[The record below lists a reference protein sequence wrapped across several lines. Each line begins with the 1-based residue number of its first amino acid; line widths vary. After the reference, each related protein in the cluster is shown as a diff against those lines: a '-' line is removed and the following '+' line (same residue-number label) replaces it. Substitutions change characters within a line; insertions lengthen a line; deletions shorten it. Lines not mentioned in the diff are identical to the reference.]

1 MEGLPPVGREL
12 WNARV
17 AATPDR
23 PFLRSE
29 GRVWT
34 FAACDE
40 VVREI
45 ASGLAGLGVAPGARV
60 LVGLS
65 NRAETVPV
73 QLALQQLGAVHIP
86 LLGGLTFEELAFQID
101 HSEAGV
107 LVADDPVAAAL
118 LPRRAD
124 WPREIRVVLTDDAM
138 AAHAPDDAVALGELR
153 RAGAVPPPQPPGYDE
168 WSPVAILYT
177 SGSTGRPKGVVLPSG
192 SFFSC
197 GHAFA
202 DRYGIRADDNF
213 FLPTPLAHAVG
224 ALTAL
229 SIALHTGCRLTV
241 VDRFSPG
248 EFWRQVGESGATAC
262 ILFPAHL
269 NLLLETQASAP
280 PAGATTLRLVITHSW
295 HEPFRERFGV
305 ELATVWG
312 MTETGALSV
321 GGDPGEPGGEGFVG
335 RPMTGVD
342 VRVID
347 DQLRPAAPGVVGEIC
362 LRHRHVMLGYL
373 KNPEATGSTLVDG
386 WVRSGD
392 LGFLDDAG
400 ALHFAGRLKNVIKR
414 AGENISA
421 EEVEAVLAEHPDVV
435 EALVVGVPDRLRTE
449 EVGAIVVARA
459 GADLDPAALVGE
471 VADRMAR
478 WKLPRY
484 VVVVTSPLPRLG
496 NGKIDRVGA
505 RLLLDPDAAWDR
517 ERPSAAGR

>member
-1 MEGLPPVGREL
+1 MDGLPPIGREL
-12 WNARV
+12 WNSRV

-34 FAACDE
+34 FAECDA
-40 VVREI
+40 VVRAL
-45 ASGLAGLGVAPGARV
+45 ASGLGALGAGPGVRV

-101 HSEAGV
+101 HSEAGI
-107 LVADDPVAAAL
+107 LIADDPVAATL
-118 LPRRAD
+118 LLRRD
-124 WPREIRVVLTDDAM
+124 EWPRPMRVVLAADAM
-138 AAHAPDDAVALGELR
+138 AEHAARDAVSLDELP
-153 RAGAVPPPQPPGYDE
+153 GGVTPPPAPPSYDE

-197 GHAFA
+197 GQAFA
-202 DRYGIRADDNF
+202 ERYGIGPDDNI

-224 ALTAL
+224 ALTDMSLAV
-229 SIALHTGCRLTV
+229 HTGCRLTV

-248 EFWRQVGESGATAC
+248 EFWRQIDESGATVS

-321 GGDPGEPGGEGFVG
+321 GGDPGERGGEGFVG
-335 RPMTGVD
+335 RPMMGVD
-342 VRVID
+342 VRIID
-347 DQLRPAAPGVVGEIC
+347 EELRPVAPGVVGEIC

-373 KNPEATGSTLVDG
+373 KNPEATDSTLVDG

-392 LGFLDDAG
+392 LGFVDDTG

-414 AGENISA
+414 GGENISA

-449 EVGAIVVARA
+449 EVGAIVVVRA
-459 GADLDPAALVGE
+459 DTELGPAALVGG

-484 VVVVTSPLPRLG
+484 VVVGTRPLPRLG

-505 RLLLDPDAAWDR
+505 RRLLDPDEAWDR
-517 ERPSAAGR
+517 ERPAAGR

>member
-1 MEGLPPVGREL
+1 VEGLPPIGREL
-12 WNARV
+12 WDRRV

-23 PFLRSE
+23 TFLLCE
-29 GRVWT
+29 GRAWT
-34 FAACDE
+34 FAECDG
-40 VVREI
+40 VVGEI
-45 ASGLAGLGVAPGARV
+45 ARGLAGLGVGPGARV

-73 QLALQQLGAVHIP
+73 QLALQRLGAVHVP
-86 LLGGLTFEELAFQID
+86 LLGGLTFDELVYQLE
-101 HSEAGV
+101 HSEAEI
-107 LVADDPVAAAL
+107 LIADDPVAATL
-118 LPRRAD
+118 LPRRGE
-124 WPREIRVVLTDDAM
+124 WPRAVRVVL
-138 AAHAPDDAVALGELR
+138 APEDLR
-153 RAGAVPPPQPPGYDE
+153 GDRPGAPSPPPRGVDE
-168 WSPVAILYT
+168 RSPVAILYT

-197 GHAFA
+197 GQAFA
-202 DRYGIRADDNF
+202 DRYGIGAEDNF

-248 EFWRQVGESGATAC
+248 AFWRQVAKSGATAC

-269 NLLLETQASAP
+269 NLLLETQGAAP

-295 HEPFRERFGV
+295 SEPFRERFGV

-321 GGDPGEPGGEGFVG
+321 GGDPGERGEEGFVG

-342 VRVID
+342 VRVVD
-347 DQLRPAAPGVVGEIC
+347 DELRPAPAGVVGEIC

-373 KNPEATGSTLVDG
+373 KNPEATASTLVDG

-421 EEVEAVLAEHPDVV
+421 EEVETALGGHRDVV
-435 EALVVGVPDRLRTE
+435 EAIVVGVPDRLRTE
-449 EVGAIVVARA
+449 EVGAVVVARP
-459 GADLDPAALVGE
+459 GTDLDPAALVE
-471 VADRMAR
+471 ELADRLAR

-484 VVVVTSPLPRLG
+484 VAVGTSPLPRLG

-505 RLLLDPDAAWDR
+505 RRLLDPARAWDR
-517 ERPSAAGR
+517 ERSRAGR

>member
-12 WNARV
+12 WSARV
-17 AATPDR
+17 AATPGR
-23 PFLRSE
+23 PFLLSG
-29 GRVWT
+29 GRAWT
-34 FAACDE
+34 FAECDA

-45 ASGLAGLGVAPGARV
+45 AAGLAGLGVVPGARV

-86 LLGGLTFEELAFQID
+86 LLGGLTFDELAYQVD
-101 HSEAGV
+101 HSEAGI
-107 LVADDPVAAAL
+107 LIADDSVAATL
-118 LPRRAD
+118 LPRRD
-124 WPREIRVVLTDDAM
+124 EWPREIRVVLTADAM
-138 AAHAPDDAVALGELR
+138 AAHAPDDAVSLDDL
-153 RAGAVPPPQPPGYDE
+153 RAGGGAPPPPPPGYDE

-202 DRYGIRADDNF
+202 DRYGIRADDNL

-224 ALTAL
+224 ALTAM

-248 EFWRQVGESGATAC
+248 EFWRQVAESEATAC

-269 NLLLETQASAP
+269 NLLLETEGSAP
-280 PAGATTLRLVITHSW
+280 AAGATTLRLIITHTW
-295 HEPFRERFGV
+295 IEPFRERFGV

-335 RPMTGVD
+335 RPMIGVD
-342 VRVID
+342 VQVID
-347 DQLRPAAPGVVGEIC
+347 EELRPAAAGVVGEIC

-373 KNPEATGSTLVDG
+373 KNPEATASSLADG

-392 LGFLDDAG
+392 LGFLDEAG
-400 ALHFAGRLKNVIKR
+400 ALYFAGRLKNVIKR

-421 EEVEAVLAEHPDVV
+421 EEVEAALAAHPDVV

-449 EVGAIVVARA
+449 EVGAIVVARP
-459 GADLDPAALVGE
+459 GTDLDPAALVAALAG
-471 VADRMAR
+471 RMAR

-484 VVVVTSPLPRLG
+484 VALSTSPLPRLG

-505 RLLLDPDAAWDR
+505 RRLLDPARAWDR
-517 ERPSAAGR
+517 ERPSPAAR

>member
-1 MEGLPPVGREL
+1 MPSPAPIGREL
-12 WNARV
+12 WRGRV
-17 AATPDR
+17 AATPDA
-23 PFLRSE
+23 PFLRSD

-34 FAACDE
+34 FAECDE
-40 VVREI
+40 AVR
-45 ASGLAGLGVAPGARV
+45 ALAAGLGGLGVGPGIRV

-86 LLGGLTFEELAFQID
+86 LLGGLTFEELAYQID
-101 HSEAGV
+101 HSEAEI
-107 LVADDPVAAAL
+107 LIADDPVAATL
-118 LPRRAD
+118 LPRRGE
-124 WPREIRVVLTDDAM
+124 WPRAMRVVLAADAM
-138 AAHAPDDAVALGELR
+138 AAHAADDAVSIDALPGR
-153 RAGAVPPPQPPGYDE
+153 GGAPPSPPPGYDE

-192 SFFSC
+192 SFYSC
-197 GHAFA
+197 GRAFA
-202 DRYGIRADDNF
+202 DRYGIRREDNF

-248 EFWRQVGESGATAC
+248 EFWRQVDESGATAC

-269 NLLLETQASAP
+269 NLLLETEGSAP
-280 PAGATTLRLVITHSW
+280 ASGATSLRLVITHSW

-321 GGDPGEPGGEGFVG
+321 GGEPGEPGGEGFVG
-335 RPMTGVD
+335 RAMTGVD
-342 VRVID
+342 VKVID
-347 DQLRPAAPGVVGEIC
+347 DELRPAPAGVVGEIC

-373 KNPEATGSTLVDG
+373 KNPEATESTLVDG

-392 LGFLDDAG
+392 LGFLDDSG
-400 ALHFAGRLKNVIKR
+400 ALYFAGRLKNVIKR

-421 EEVEAVLAEHPDVV
+421 EEVEAALEGHPDVV

-449 EVGAIVVARA
+449 EVGAVVVARP
-459 GADLDPAALVGE
+459 GTDLDPAALLGE
-471 VADRMAR
+471 LADRMAR

-484 VVVVTSPLPRLG
+484 VAVTMSPLPRLG

-505 RLLLDPDAAWDR
+505 RRLLDPAGAWDR
-517 ERPSAAGR
+517 ERSSAGR

>member
-1 MEGLPPVGREL
+1 MAELPPIGREL
-12 WNARV
+12 WSRRV

-23 PFLRSE
+23 PFLLNE

-45 ASGLAGLGVAPGARV
+45 ARGLGGLGVEAGARV

-73 QLALQQLGAVHIP
+73 QLALQQLGAAHVP
-86 LLGGLTFEELAFQID
+86 LLGGLTLEELLYQVD
-101 HSEAGV
+101 HSEAEI
-107 LVADDPVAAAL
+107 LIADDPVAATL
-118 LPRRAD
+118 LPRRNE
-124 WPREIRVVLTDDAM
+124 WPRAIRVVLTADAM
-138 AAHAPDDAVALGELR
+138 ARHAPDDAVSLEELR
-153 RAGAVPPPQPPGYDE
+153 GGGGALPPPPPGYDE
-168 WSPVAILYT
+168 RSPLAILYT

-197 GHAFA
+197 GEAFA
-202 DRYGIRADDNF
+202 DRFGIGAEDNF
-213 FLPTPLAHAVG
+213 LLPTPLAHAAG
-224 ALTAL
+224 ALTAQ
-229 SIALHTGCRLTV
+229 SIALHAGCRLTV

-248 EFWRQVGESGATAC
+248 EFWRQVAESEATVC

-269 NLLLETQASAP
+269 NLLLEVEASAP
-280 PAGATTLRLVITHSW
+280 PAGATTLRLIITHAW
-295 HEPFRERFGV
+295 NEPFRERFGV

-312 MTETGALSV
+312 MTETGALCV
-321 GGDPGEPGGEGFVG
+321 GGEPGEPGGEGFVG
-335 RPMTGVD
+335 RPMIGVD
-342 VRVID
+342 VKVVD
-347 DQLRPAAPGVVGEIC
+347 DELRPAPAGVVGEIC

-373 KNPEATGSTLVDG
+373 KNPEATASTLVDG

-400 ALHFAGRLKNVIKR
+400 CLYFAGRLKNVIKR
-414 AGENISA
+414 SGENISA
-421 EEVEAVLAEHPDVV
+421 EEVEAALEGHPDVV

-449 EVGAIVVARA
+449 EVGAVVVARPA
-459 GADLDPAALVGE
+459 THLDPAVLLGGL
-471 VADRMAR
+471 ADRLAR

-484 VVVVTSPLPRLG
+484 VAVGTSPLPRLG

-505 RLLLDPDAAWDR
+505 RRLLDPARAWDR
-517 ERPSAAGR
+517 ERSPSARR